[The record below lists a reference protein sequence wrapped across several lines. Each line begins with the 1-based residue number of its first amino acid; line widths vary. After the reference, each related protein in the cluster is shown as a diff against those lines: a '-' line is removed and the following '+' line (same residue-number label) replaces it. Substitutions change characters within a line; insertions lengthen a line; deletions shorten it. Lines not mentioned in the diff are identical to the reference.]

1 MKEQERADWKYR
13 KRSIEKIRD
22 FEQNLGIR
30 GRVTVKLKVLK
41 VFYLKNKLG
50 AKTNMIT

>member
-1 MKEQERADWKYR
+1 MKEQERVENIGKGVL
-13 KRSIEKIRD
+13 KEIRD
-22 FEQNLGIR
+22 FEHNLRIR
-30 GRVTVKLKVLK
+30 GSVTVKLK